1 MINRFGSLDLA
12 SEKEFFSIEQFHSKL
27 KANMISEEEY
37 EAVKKLYLTMKM
49 ENLSEFN
56 KLYSFQDAITLCKI
70 FESRASFLSEKFKF
84 NARKWNSAST
94 FSGHVHR
101 DKSKCCITLAT
112 SSKIIRLFEKTLIG
126 WFSGVNTWLAFDSQ
140 ILLPKNERE
149 KSNMISLCTVKKK
162 AKQLSQK
169 FWRILKKF

>member
-1 MINRFGSLDLA
+1 MKAESCSGTDQEWVLGYLLSSKRTVPYEMINRLGSPDLA

-56 KLYSFQDAITLCKI
+56 KLYNFQDAITLCKM

-84 NARKWNSAST
+84 NARK
-94 FSGHVHR
+94 
-101 DKSKCCITLAT
+101 
-112 SSKIIRLFEKTLIG
+112 
-126 WFSGVNTWLAFDSQ
+126 
-140 ILLPKNERE
+140 
-149 KSNMISLCTVKKK
+149 
-162 AKQLSQK
+162 
-169 FWRILKKF
+169 